1 MCWSPSSIPEELYR
15 VYTLYLETLF
25 SENIILIPR
34 DLICNVH
41 VLFFVVRVSGVSS
54 HLLVLPSLVGG
65 AKACRSC
72 KDEAC
77 LY

>member
-15 VYTLYLETLF
+15 VYILYFETFF

-34 DLICNVH
+34 DLICDVH
-41 VLFFVVRVSGVSS
+41 ALFFVVRVGGVSS

-65 AKACRSC
+65 AKAYRNC